1 MVSIGEKFAKLR
13 KLKFSTNLSPI
24 KSKSKC
30 LIFSK
35 VKSAQD
41 NVILIILNGDPLP
54 RVDTVKYLGNM
65 LESNNSM
72 KRDCLA
78 KRAKLIGKIHSLL
91 REFRYCEPA
100 VILRILNIY
109 VTSFYGSYLWDLYS
123 KEVVRIFSTC
133 NATVKEC
140 LQTSLDYS
148 QIPN

>member
-54 RVDTVKYLGNM
+54 RVDTVKYLGNI

-78 KRAKLIGKIHSLL
+78 K
-91 REFRYCEPA
+91 
-100 VILRILNIY
+100 
-109 VTSFYGSYLWDLYS
+109 
-123 KEVVRIFSTC
+123 
-133 NATVKEC
+133 
-140 LQTSLDYS
+140 
-148 QIPN
+148 